1 MTHPDPAQP
10 KDQSAL
16 KACPFCDAPAVT
28 NHPPSMWEPGSAKAD
43 PTMMSVLCTAGCCY
57 TTMQST
63 AEAIAA
69 WNQRTEP
76 DELARL
82 RSRVAVLDA
91 INSLADDELK
101 ILKREWLN
109 SVKAYHHHEPEVNW
123 IAMPRIAA
131 VYEGLLKALENR
143 ND

>member
-1 MTHPDPAQP
+1 MTQP

-16 KACPFCDAPAVT
+16 KPCPFCNCSAYIVEGRDPIMGLDWFWATCQHIIDP
-28 NHPPSMWEPGSAKAD
+28 HKGSKK
-43 PTMMSVLCTAGCCY
+43 PTYS
-57 TTMQST
+57 
-63 AEAIAA
+63 EAIAA
-69 WNQRTEP
+69 WNQRAEP

-82 RSRVAVLDA
+82 RERVAVLEA
-91 INSLADDELK
+91 INSLADDELE
-101 ILKREWLN
+101 ILKREWRD